1 MRNPVDLAHVFADS
15 LEIVQRA
22 LPGQKGAAR

>member
-15 LEIVQRA
+15 LEIFKRA
-22 LPGQKGAAR
+22 IPVQKGAAR